1 MCEEKREGG
10 APQRRLET
18 VAARVCSAALSHA
31 RQPRRRPHQ
40 SLCAHDAL
48 WAHSAPEGRAAGR
61 GPARAEL
68 VPVLAA
74 LIQEHRGPA
83 ARDALA
89 HTLFNL
95 VKRPA
100 PGQRRMI
107 LAAWADLA
115 AAIGHARTAEELL
128 PQCWEQVGARRQRG
142 KTCLGY
148 LRVWS
153 PASRSQLSTPREST
167 ERCVACAA

>member
-1 MCEEKREGG
+1 ML
-10 APQRRLET
+10 Q
-18 VAARVCSAALSHA
+18 
-31 RQPRRRPHQ
+31 
-40 SLCAHDAL
+40 
-48 WAHSAPEGRAAGR
+48 AHSTPEARADGRA
-61 GPARAEL
+61 PARAEL

-95 VKRPA
+95 VKRPS

-115 AAIGHARTAEELL
+115 AAIGPARTAEELL
-128 PQCWEQVGARRQRG
+128 PQCWEQVGARQQEG
-142 KTCLGY
+142 N
-148 LRVWS
+148 
-153 PASRSQLSTPREST
+153 PAWVSE
-167 ERCVACAA
+167 V